1 MKCELVIP
9 DHVPSGPR
17 SILSKILQLD
27 PELRPS
33 ASELYCDAWVQ
44 GINQHQSVGSGG
56 GSMDIKSG
64 RSYSSNPPINQT
76 QAMQIASPMAAYQI

>member
-17 SILSKILQLD
+17 SILAKILQLEPD
-27 PELRPS
+27 VRPS

-44 GINQHQSVGSGG
+44 GINQSGAS
-56 GSMDIKSG
+56 GSMDVKSG
-64 RSYSSNPPINQT
+64 RSYSSNPQ
-76 QAMQIASPMAAYQI
+76 